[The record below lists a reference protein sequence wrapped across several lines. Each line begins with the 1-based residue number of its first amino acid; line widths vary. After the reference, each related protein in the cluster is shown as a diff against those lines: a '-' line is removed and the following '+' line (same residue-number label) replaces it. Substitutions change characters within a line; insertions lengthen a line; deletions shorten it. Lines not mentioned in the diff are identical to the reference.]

1 MRPLQIYI
9 HIPFCVKKCAYCD
22 FLSFA
27 ADTET
32 KRAYIRMLLRE
43 IEAWQD
49 RGDVSISTVF
59 FGGGTPSVLPA
70 EDIRAVL
77 EALRKKFPFAEDA
90 EITVECNP
98 GTLTKEKLHIYRQ
111 AGINRL
117 SIGLQSAQE
126 AELRLLGRIHT
137 WEEFLES
144 FQLARTAGF
153 ENINVDLMS
162 ALPGQHLAAWRDTL
176 EKVLALAP
184 EHISAYSLI
193 IEEGTPF
200 YERYREEARRRERG
214 DDCEI
219 LPSEDEERDM
229 YRLTEKMLGERGYA
243 RYEISNYALPGF
255 ACRHNCGYWERREY
269 KGFGLGAASLV
280 DHMRFSNTTDLGQY
294 LAGRWTGEAPQR
306 LTRGEEMEE
315 TMFLGLRMH
324 DGVSSTRFYETF
336 GVEMEAVYGEVL
348 RKLER
353 QGLLERTKE
362 AVLLTERGTD
372 ISNYVF
378 AEFLL

>member
-27 ADTET
+27 ADEKM
-32 KRAYIRMLLRE
+32 KRAYIGMLLQE

-49 RGDVSISTVF
+49 RGDESISTVF

-70 EDIRAVL
+70 EAIAAVL
-77 EALRKKFPFAEDA
+77 EALKKKFTFDRDA

-98 GTLTKEKLHIYRQ
+98 GTLTADKLRIYRQ

-126 AELRLLGRIHT
+126 EELRLLGRIHT
-137 WEEFLES
+137 WEDFLES
-144 FQLARTAGF
+144 FRLARQAGF
-153 ENINVDLMS
+153 GNINVDLMS
-162 ALPGQHLAAWRDTL
+162 ALPGQRLAIWRDTL

-200 YERYREEARRRERG
+200 YGRYQEDARRRERG
-214 DDCEI
+214 EECQI
-219 LPSEDEERDM
+219 LPSEDEEREM
-229 YRLTEKMLGERGYA
+229 YRLTETLLEEHGYA

-280 DHMRFSNTTDLGQY
+280 DHMRFSNTTDLHRY
-294 LAGRWTGEAPQR
+294 LEGNWEGEAQER
-306 LTRGEEMEE
+306 LTREEEMEE
-315 TMFLGLRMH
+315 TMFLGLRMRE
-324 DGVSSTRFYETF
+324 GVSFAHFRQQF
-336 GVEMEAVYGEVL
+336 GVEMETVYREVL
-348 RKLER
+348 QKLER
-353 QGLLERTKE
+353 QGLLEQTKE
-362 AVLLTERGTD
+362 TVRLTDRGTD